1 MFRPMRRGRQ
11 QLPEAECIEILQH
24 EPRGVLSVL
33 GDEGYPYGVPMDFW
47 YCPADGKLYFHCA
60 RQGHKLDAITGCDKV
75 SFCVCDRGY
84 REEGQWALNFR
95 SVIVF
100 GRIRQVE
107 PDEKILQALAGKFT
121 SDAAYTA
128 SEIRKH
134 IPHVALLALT
144 PEHITGKRVQ
154 ES

>member
-75 SFCVCDRGY
+75 SFCVCDQGY

-107 PDEKILQALAGKFT
+107 PDEKILQALAEKFT
-121 SDAAYTA
+121 SDAAYTD
-128 SEIRKH
+128 SEIRNH
-134 IPHVALLALT
+134 ISRVALLALT